1 MSLHSRPADRLKCNL
16 DMPTYNSGLPKKCY
30 GVFQPDFW
38 LTILCGTC
46 VAIFLLNLS
55 YHRKWVISCTPN
67 SKWYTTL
74 YCKLAFLPTTPP
86 LLPLSSLPCKL
97 ASELGLMQFGRITE
111 LCKICFI
118 RFGVWSG
125 ETSSAAQSTHCG
137 RKFQLASHGIW
148 ETLFL
153 LNSVQGLTQQYR
165 LASVFPGALWPLIF
179 VLGNLS
185 PIIMLSPLPK
195 EEVEERRWEEL
206 VVPAL
211 QAFAYMDLVIKS
223 RRGRFHAAG
232 DRTT

>member
-55 YHRKWVISCTPN
+55 SHRKWVISCTPN
-67 SKWYTTL
+67 KMIRHPARPCIANL
-74 YCKLAFLPTTPP
+74 HFCQPPPPP

-206 VVPAL
+206 AVPAL
-211 QAFAYMDLVIKS
+211 
-223 RRGRFHAAG
+223 
-232 DRTT
+232 